1 MIEIKKLAKAIIEI
15 KRLIRNQGRSNFIF
29 VRDIE
34 FILKDINLKE
44 LEKIVD
50 ENEKSKVL
58 KAKEA
63 LSRLRKRNG

>member
-1 MIEIKKLAKAIIEI
+1 MTEIKKLAKAIIEI
-15 KRLIRNQGRSNFIF
+15 RRLIRNQGRSNFIF

-34 FILKDINLKE
+34 FILKDIDLKE